1 MWHLTMEEKTGSST
15 SENTKN
21 TEKPQELTALELAI
35 LELEERK
42 FRYQGSKEKAIREM
56 GLRPIQYYQRVNNL
70 VDDPR
75 AEKAKPALVKR
86 LKEQRGI

>member
-21 TEKPQELTALELAI
+21 TEEPQELTALELGI

-42 FRYQGSKEKAIREM
+42 FRYQGSKEKSILKL
-56 GLRPIQYYQRVNNL
+56 GLRPIQHYQYLNRL
-70 VDDPR
+70 IDDSR
-75 AEKAKPALVKR
+75 AEKAKPALIKR
-86 LKEQRGI
+86 LKEQRGH